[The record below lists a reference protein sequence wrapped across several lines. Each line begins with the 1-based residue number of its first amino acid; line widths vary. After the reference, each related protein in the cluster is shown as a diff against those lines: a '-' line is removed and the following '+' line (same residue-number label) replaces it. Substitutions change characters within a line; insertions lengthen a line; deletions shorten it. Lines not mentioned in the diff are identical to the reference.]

1 MSDLDENKD
10 SCNHWNVREEKK
22 PIGTYILIGILC
34 LLLGWMLGNGL
45 SS

>member
-1 MSDLDENKD
+1 MSNLDDNKD
-10 SCNHWNVREEKK
+10 CGHNWNVREEKK